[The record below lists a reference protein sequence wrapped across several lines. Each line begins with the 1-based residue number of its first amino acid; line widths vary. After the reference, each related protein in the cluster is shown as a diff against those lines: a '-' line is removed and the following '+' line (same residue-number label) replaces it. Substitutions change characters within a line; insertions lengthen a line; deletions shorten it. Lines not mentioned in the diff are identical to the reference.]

1 VVNQTLA
8 RRYAIAISSLARDQN
23 VVERVGDD
31 LAAAARAIGENA
43 TVAEFFVAPVIGR
56 PEKER
61 VLIETFE
68 GRIHTI
74 ALHALLLLVRKRRE
88 RLLAAIVAE
97 YRALERAARGVET
110 LTLQSARPLDRAEY
124 SKLIARLEGA
134 YGKKFEVTEVVDPAL
149 IGGLR
154 LTMGDRRIDA
164 SISGRLGALAREL
177 AHTT

>member
-1 VVNQTLA
+1 MVSQTLA
-8 RRYAIAISSLARDQN
+8 RRYAVAIASVARDQN
-23 VVERVGDD
+23 AVERVGDD
-31 LAAAARAIGENA
+31 LAAAARAIGENPM
-43 TVAEFFVAPVIGR
+43 VAEFFVAPVIDR

-61 VLIETFE
+61 VLNATFE
-68 GRIHTI
+68 GRVHTI
-74 ALHALLLLVRKRRE
+74 ALHSLLLLVQKRRE
-88 RLLAAIVAE
+88 RLLPAIVAE
-97 YRALERAARGVET
+97 YRTLERAARGMET

-124 SKLIARLEGA
+124 AKLIARLETV
-134 YGKKFEVTEVVDPAL
+134 YGKKFEVTEIVDPAL